1 MYAEISEFSSGFIKA
16 IPLVELANLF
26 NSHRAHKFDITE
38 MGGFMTLLE
47 LKSLIQ
53 LGELISFAYSSVL
66 IVPMKCKQLVAQQ
79 FKLFN
84 LTRNQKKNVLATKS
98 AMGTLA
104 HQHFRKGAKRRTL
117 TCTYSKA

>member
-84 LTRNQKKNVLATKS
+84 LTRNQKKKCVSHKVSNGDI
-98 AMGTLA
+98 GTS
-104 HQHFRKGAKRRTL
+104 TL
-117 TCTYSKA
+117 